1 MTDKK
6 IFISKEQFV
15 EIAKSLTPEERKYL
29 VDRMVNKSCLNC
41 TNEEC
46 RVEYSE
52 KIGYDEYG
60 KPQGSRCVGW
70 KNYELIGKSKVLMKR
85 KINK

>member
-6 IFISKEQFV
+6 IFIPKEQFV

-41 TNEEC
+41 TNAEC

-52 KIGYDEYG
+52 KIGHDEYG

-70 KNYELIGKSKVLMKR
+70 ENYELIGKSKVLMKR
-85 KINK
+85 KNYK